1 MTLIR
6 SRTRRVRA
14 WPATVLAI
22 TMILGCATAVS
33 GGSSARPP
41 DDPLA
46 SLLAADRAFAAAGSG
61 RELADAV
68 GAMLDRD
75 VVMLAAGAMVRGA
88 DSAVAALRGNARNA
102 GARMTWTPIRGGVSS
117 DGAHGFTYGYMTVT
131 AADGATLPGKYVAYW
146 RRGPAGWRVAA
157 YKRAPRPS
165 GDVSLAERVPARP
178 PPGLSSYS
186 DAELAR
192 ARQALQGAERDFCR
206 MAQSDGFA
214 AAFEHWAAEDAAHV
228 GGPGDAEFRFGPA
241 AIGAGFG
248 GPLPP
253 GVTVTWIAEDALV
266 ARSGDLGITFGTIT
280 TTQAATA
287 GQPAQ
292 ERRVPYFTIWR
303 RAGPAAPWRYVIE

>member
-88 DSAVAALRGNARNA
+88 DSAVAALRGNPRNA

-117 DGAHGFTYGYMTVT
+117 DGRHGFTYGYITTV

-146 RRGPAGWRVAA
+146 RRGPSGWRVAA
-157 YKRAPRPS
+157 YKRAPRPA
-165 GDVSLAERVPARP
+165 GEVSLAERTPARP
-178 PPGLSSYS
+178 ANGLPIHS
-186 DAELAR
+186 DAERPR
-192 ARQALQGAERDFCR
+192 AREELKGAERDFCR
-206 MAQSDGFA
+206 MAQERGVG
-214 AAFEHWAAEDAAHV
+214 AAFEHWASADAAHI
-228 GGPGDAEFRFGPA
+228 GGPDDAEFRFGPA
-241 AIGAGFG
+241 AIGAGVG
-248 GPLPP
+248 GPLPD
-253 GVTVTWIAEDALV
+253 GLTVTWVAEDALV
-266 ARSGDLGITFGTIT
+266 ARSGDLGVTFGTIT
-280 TTQAATA
+280 STQRASGT
-287 GQPAQ
+287 QPEQ
-292 ERRVPYFTIWR
+292 VRRVPYFTIWR
-303 RAGPAAPWRYVIE
+303 RADTRVPWRYVIE